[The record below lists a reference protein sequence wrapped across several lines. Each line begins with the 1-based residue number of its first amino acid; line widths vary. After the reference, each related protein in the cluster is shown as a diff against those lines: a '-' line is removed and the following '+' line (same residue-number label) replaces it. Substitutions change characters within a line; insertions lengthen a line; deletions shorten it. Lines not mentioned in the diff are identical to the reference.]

1 MPPYIIILNLRS
13 AFPIKRQNSS
23 CVFDYVSIYKIEADK
38 MKKLVILILLIY
50 SHSFAETSI
59 PKEIRGHWYWY
70 KYAPEGSSMIR
81 RPDDRKVHEL
91 CYVEAGSL
99 KYTDGLKYN
108 IKRVH
113 LREDTRFKRSYDL
126 YFHGMEGY
134 ISVTLIKT
142 AGTWSTIYRLGDRE
156 IIFYCLWIRE
166 KEFTEL

>member
-1 MPPYIIILNLRS
+1 MKKLIIIL
-13 AFPIKRQNSS
+13 
-23 CVFDYVSIYKIEADK
+23 
-38 MKKLVILILLIY
+38 LLI
-50 SHSFAETSI
+50 TSNSLIAATI

-99 KYTDGLKYN
+99 KYTDGLGYK

-113 LREDTRFKRSYDL
+113 LREDTWFKRSYDL
-126 YFHGMEGY
+126 YFYDMEGH

-142 AGTWSTIYRLGDRE
+142 AGTWSTIRRIGDRE
-156 IIFYCLWIRE
+156 VMFYCLWIR
-166 KEFTEL
+166 KQELQI